1 VKGLQGKVALVT
13 GAGRGIGKAIATR
26 LAAEGVRVVIAD
38 VDGTTA
44 NATAEEIGRGAVAVK
59 MDVTD
64 PASVRD
70 GVAEAVRAAGPI
82 EILVNNAGWDKVE
95 PFVKSQEETWDRV
108 LAINLKG
115 PIRCARAV
123 LDGMIERKA
132 GKIISI
138 SSDAGRVGSTGEA
151 VYSAAKAGVIGFS
164 KTLARET
171 ARHGINVN
179 VVCPGP
185 TNTQLL
191 RDVAPQNPKLIEALK
206 RAVPFGRIGE
216 PEEIAAAVAFL
227 ASDDAAFITGQTL
240 SVSGG
245 LTMV

>member
-1 VKGLQGKVALVT
+1 MRGLKDAVALVT
-13 GAGRGIGKAIATR
+13 GAGRGIGRAIAER
-26 LAAEGVRVVIAD
+26 LAEEGAKVAVLDID
-38 VDGTTA
+38 ETTA
-44 NATAEEIGRGAVAVK
+44 RATAEAVGGIGVR

-64 PASVRD
+64 GASV
-70 GVAEAVRAAGPI
+70 GAAVAEAERRLGPVA
-82 EILVNNAGWDKVE
+82 ILVNNAGWDKAE
-95 PFVKSQEETWDRV
+95 PFVKSSEETWDKV

-115 PIRCARAV
+115 PIRMTRAV
-123 LDGMIERKA
+123 LDGMIERRR
-132 GKIISI
+132 GRIVSV

-164 KTLARET
+164 KTLAREL
-171 ARHGINVN
+171 ARHSINVN

-191 RDVAPQNPKLIEALK
+191 RDVAPDNPKLMEALK

-216 PEEIAAAVAFL
+216 PHEIAAAVAFL
-227 ASDDAAFITGQTL
+227 ASEDAGFITGQTL